1 MITHMLLSWFQV
13 VVHFSYN
20 YFLFIELYSA
30 HVICAVAMFFVLPI
44 LYFTALS
51 YIYILI
57 KNVDKIDN
65 TPNITTC
72 VFRNQ
77 KINSNGYDC
86 MLAMTK
92 FNNFI
97 SKYMHIYM
105 IMIMGEP

>member
-51 YIYILI
+51 LEDNLCTAGPTHYGVLFVFYFNVMQMTYQLI
-57 KNVDKIDN
+57 R
-65 TPNITTC
+65 T
-72 VFRNQ
+72 
-77 KINSNGYDC
+77 SNGYDC
-86 MLAMTK
+86 
-92 FNNFI
+92 I
-97 SKYMHIYM
+97 
-105 IMIMGEP
+105 